1 MKFSI
6 KDFFIFLWWFWKKSI
21 EGRKY
26 SPSNVRLSLNRR
38 FYYFQQNQRLLD
50 SIRTIIREEFDEYL
64 KGEIK
69 GLINALE
76 THLHVLR
83 NKKKL
88 TERELNE
95 ITFNV
100 PYAIGDDYLGRLVD
114 RIKSRGKDRS
124 KSGGKAAFS
133 LTLLYVQLAT
143 YRDSAIATVMMLLG
157 KSGKEFCEISD
168 VSLFRVWCFILIL
181 EFDICFWKAIDL
193 NFEALWFN

>member
-1 MKFSI
+1 MY
-6 KDFFIFLWWFWKKSI
+6 L
-21 EGRKY
+21 
-26 SPSNVRLSLNRR
+26 R
-38 FYYFQQNQRLLD
+38 FYYFQQNKRLLD

-69 GLINALE
+69 GLINTLE
-76 THLHVLR
+76 THLHVLQ

-88 TERELNE
+88 TERELDE
-95 ITFNV
+95 ISFNV
-100 PYAIGDDYLGRLVD
+100 PYVIGDDYLGRLVD

-157 KSGKEFCEISD
+157 KSGKELCE
-168 VSLFRVWCFILIL
+168 VFRVFKNQTYLYRLVNFPKIFEALIVEIITRYLLFLL
-181 EFDICFWKAIDL
+181 EFDRFS
-193 NFEALWFN
+193 